1 MRVGAPRPVGCLG
14 KKLMLIGSTWSAAR
28 CHRRSDCPAQPI
40 ARSAHTTDRPGRGVI
55 SSTIVIHL
63 FADDFLGFQ
72 PIFHMSLRLSPPLL
86 IEFVRFLCDPFPE
99 LVRILL
105 HGLRLRR

>member
-1 MRVGAPRPVGCLG
+1 MRELRFRAEALRIPLPSKPRAIIRENTITAKTRVGA
-14 KKLMLIGSTWSAAR
+14 
-28 CHRRSDCPAQPI
+28 
-40 ARSAHTTDRPGRGVI
+40 TDRPGRGVI

-86 IEFVRFLCDPFPE
+86 IEFVRFLRDPFSQ

-105 HGLRLRR
+105 HGLRLR